1 MECVQFPDEI
11 LSPFITCFWYHKDVS
26 FDYSRDKL
34 LPDGTVQLIIDLT
47 PEPKKLYASETSLC
61 YTEFTKAWISG
72 GHTKYIVIEAA
83 KKSSMIGIAF
93 KPGGAYNF
101 FNIPLSEIKNQVVP
115 LADFAPHILSQLRD
129 AIMER
134 ETPDE
139 KFAVLSGC
147 MHSLLRD
154 RNQTNPVMQ
163 YSFRMLQQSASDISI
178 RTLADKTGYTQKHLI
193 SLFERYT
200 GLTPKE
206 YQRLCRFQNVLK
218 QIENMQ
224 SLSWASVAGS
234 CGYYDQSH
242 FIHDF
247 KKFSGINPVQ
257 YLRSKGDY
265 FGYIPLYE

>member
-218 QIENMQ
+218 QIETEQ

-257 YLRSKGDY
+257 YLRTKGDY
-265 FGYIPLYE
+265 FGYIPLY